1 MLPVKWGR
9 DRARSR
15 GAAVRI
21 RRGLSRYGS
30 ERLEHTVCRSP
41 NPAGGTFLYQASDG
55 GANWKWNIRGR
66 FCDALV
72 IDPANPAALYGG
84 TAYGGTAQRP
94 ERHSRHVQDH
104 RWRCD
109 LVRDQ

>member
-41 NPAGGTFLYQASDG
+41 TRLVLHFCIRPAMEAQTGNGTYVDVS
-55 GANWKWNIRGR
+55 
-66 FCDALV
+66 V
-72 IDPANPAALYGG
+72 
-84 TAYGGTAQRP
+84 T
-94 ERHSRHVQDH
+94 
-104 RWRCD
+104 RW
-109 LVRDQ
+109 

>member
-30 ERLEHTVCRSP
+30 SDSNTLYAAPPTRLVLHFCIR
-41 NPAGGTFLYQASDG
+41 PAMEAQTGNGTYVDVS
-55 GANWKWNIRGR
+55 
-66 FCDALV
+66 V
-72 IDPANPAALYGG
+72 
-84 TAYGGTAQRP
+84 T
-94 ERHSRHVQDH
+94 
-104 RWRCD
+104 RW
-109 LVRDQ
+109 